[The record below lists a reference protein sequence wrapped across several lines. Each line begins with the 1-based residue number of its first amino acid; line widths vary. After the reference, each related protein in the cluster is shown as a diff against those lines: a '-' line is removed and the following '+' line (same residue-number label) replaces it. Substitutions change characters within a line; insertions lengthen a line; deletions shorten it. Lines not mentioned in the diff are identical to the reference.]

1 MTATGPIL
9 LLKPMYSVYCRLILW
24 LMLCTYYV
32 SVRVVAPISA
42 HVLPSPQHH
51 CRECGRV
58 VCSACSSHE
67 IDLMSMRL
75 GLEPTDGKLER
86 VCDRCFVLLQSV
98 QRKDRGTSVKKVGGP
113 TYRDS
118 RQPCT
123 HSLVCSSFS
132 L

>member
-1 MTATGPIL
+1 
-9 LLKPMYSVYCRLILW
+9 MYLVLIC
-24 LMLCTYYV
+24 MYIYYV

-42 HVLPSPQHH
+42 HVPSPQHH

-58 VCSACSSHE
+58 VCSTCSSHE

-98 QRKDRGTSVKKVGGP
+98 QRKDRGTSVKKVGA
-113 TYRDS
+113 
-118 RQPCT
+118 
-123 HSLVCSSFS
+123 H
-132 L
+132 